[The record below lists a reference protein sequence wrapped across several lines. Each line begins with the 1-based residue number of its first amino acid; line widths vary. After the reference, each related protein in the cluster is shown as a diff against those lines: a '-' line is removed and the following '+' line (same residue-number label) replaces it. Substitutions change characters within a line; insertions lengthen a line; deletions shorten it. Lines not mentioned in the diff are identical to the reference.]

1 MSGLTHLDET
11 GRARMV
17 DVSDKDI
24 TQRVATARATVTMQ
38 PATARLIASG
48 GVAKGDVLAVAQ
60 VAGVMAAKRT
70 PDLIP
75 LCHPLP
81 ITGVDMHFELDVEHA
96 RLEIRATVRVTGRT
110 GVEMEALTAASVAA
124 LTVYDMC
131 KAVDRAMSIG
141 SVELLHKVGGKSGEF
156 IRPLA

>member
-1 MSGLTHLDET
+1 MTGLTHLDES

-17 DVSDKDI
+17 DVSDKDV
-24 TQRVATARATVTMQ
+24 TDREATARAVVSMR
-38 PATARLIASG
+38 PETARLIAAG
-48 GVAKGDVLAVAQ
+48 AMAKGDVLAVAQ

-81 ITGVDMHFELDVEHA
+81 ISGVDMSFDLDVGQA
-96 RLEIRATVRVTGRT
+96 RLEVRATVRVTGRT
-110 GVEMEALTAASVAA
+110 GVEMEAMTAASVAA

-141 SVELLHKVGGKSGEF
+141 NVELVHKAGGKSGEF
-156 IRPLA
+156 TRQ